1 MLKCSRFCCSFKTV
15 NVECA
20 LSGEASS
27 PCRCKKPYN
36 FGAPKMCQLET
47 IPFACKHCPNAVLS
61 STIESAMYEWSRMM
75 QARTIQGM
83 GNVGSRLLR
92 VL

>member
-1 MLKCSRFCCSFKTV
+1 
-15 NVECA
+15 
-20 LSGEASS
+20 
-27 PCRCKKPYN
+27 
-36 FGAPKMCQLET
+36 MCQLET

-92 VL
+92 VLKVSSNPPVPLPPASFVRLNALNES